1 MLSAK
6 WMSAIVAVLTV
17 YASCCSMLCIGADG
31 VPAIIEAC
39 ILVVVQC
46 KRSSCDRLHFGM
58 EAKPNTD
65 MAVGLPINNAAA
77 SLVLPGDD
85 APSLKTF
92 SLDSYADDEAQH
104 ARYRT

>member
-1 MLSAK
+1 M
-6 WMSAIVAVLTV
+6 
-17 YASCCSMLCIGADG
+17 

-39 ILVVVQC
+39 VLVVMQC
-46 KRSSCDRLHFGM
+46 RCSSGDHLCCSM

>member
-1 MLSAK
+1 
-6 WMSAIVAVLTV
+6 
-17 YASCCSMLCIGADG
+17 
-31 VPAIIEAC
+31 
-39 ILVVVQC
+39 
-46 KRSSCDRLHFGM
+46 M

-65 MAVGLPINNAAA
+65 MAVELPINSAAA

-104 ARYRT
+104 ARYITQPEDRCPREVVVKCIS

>member
-1 MLSAK
+1 
-6 WMSAIVAVLTV
+6 
-17 YASCCSMLCIGADG
+17 
-31 VPAIIEAC
+31 
-39 ILVVVQC
+39 
-46 KRSSCDRLHFGM
+46 M

-92 SLDSYADDEAQH
+92 SLDSYAEDEAQH